1 MKWKKRFLKNKLNL
15 ITNFSLASMKAVA
28 HIKKLKIGFDRKDSS
43 VENAKPYIKHFKKVI
58 VKHRAA

>member
-1 MKWKKRFLKNKLNL
+1 MKWKNRFLKNKLNL

-28 HIKKLKIGFDRKDSS
+28 HIKKLKISFDRKDSS
-43 VENAKPYIKHFKKVI
+43 EENAKPYIKHFKKVI